1 MKYTV
6 DPQALNVS
14 ADSVKRALELVATIH
29 IDEDLKP
36 LTYAFAGGVTVGR
49 LKATTNLWDIQ
60 LAGAR
65 AQLRF
70 LGSALVEAA
79 EGYGGLES
87 LTMRRLRGTEPET
100 P

>member
-1 MKYTV
+1 VKYTV
-6 DPQALNVS
+6 DPQALNAG
-14 ADSVKRALELVATIH
+14 ADHVKRALELVAPIR

-36 LTYAFAGGVTVGR
+36 LTYAFAGGVTVGQ
-49 LKATTNLWDIQ
+49 LKATTNRWDIQ

-70 LGSALVEAA
+70 LGSALIEAA

-87 LTMRRLRGTEPET
+87 LTARASRDGA
-100 P
+100 